1 MSVDYECTDH
11 IATITLSRP
20 DALNALNL
28 ETWAAFGE
36 ATRRLED
43 DADAWVGIVTGTGRA
58 FCAGADVGET
68 IVRLMDDPNKQPYSE
83 PQTIMRGQV
92 ITKPLIAAVNG
103 LALGGGLE
111 VALACDIRIAATG
124 ARFGAPEVTLG
135 LIPGWGGTQRLPR
148 HIPWAVA
155 AKMILTGEMI
165 SAEEARACGLVSAV
179 IDPEE
184 LMTEARKIAEVMCS
198 RGPLALRAAKEAMN
212 ESLERPLSEGLERE
226 RELFLSMAYTDDLRE
241 GIAAF
246 KEKRKPSFQGR

>member
-11 IATITLSRP
+11 IATITLNRP

-179 IDPEE
+179 IEPEE

-198 RGPLALRAAKEAMN
+198 RGPVALRAAKEAMN

-241 GIAAF
+241 GLAAF

>member
-179 IDPEE
+179 IEPEE

-198 RGPLALRAAKEAMN
+198 RGPVALRAAKEAMN
-212 ESLERPLSEGLERE
+212 ESLELPLSEGLERE

-241 GIAAF
+241 GLAAF

>member
-1 MSVDYECTDH
+1 
-11 IATITLSRP
+11 
-20 DALNALNL
+20 
-28 ETWAAFGE
+28 
-36 ATRRLED
+36 
-43 DADAWVGIVTGTGRA
+43 
-58 FCAGADVGET
+58 
-68 IVRLMDDPNKQPYSE
+68 MDDPNKQPYSE

-179 IDPEE
+179 IEPEE

-198 RGPLALRAAKEAMN
+198 RGPVALRAAKEAMN
-212 ESLERPLSEGLERE
+212 ESLELPLSEGLERE

-241 GIAAF
+241 GLAAF